1 MFDRHSIQLKLAGIT
16 FLLLVFTVCS
26 LIALT
31 NAQMETAFGDY
42 ISLHLSVMEHGPA
55 ETMFIHSVHQS
66 LWWVGLF
73 FILLGSSSPPSSPQ
87 TSRGRCAD
95 SRGQPPL

>member
-55 ETMFIHSVHQS
+55 ETMFIHLRSN
-66 LWWVGLF
+66 
-73 FILLGSSSPPSSPQ
+73 
-87 TSRGRCAD
+87 GRV
-95 SRGQPPL
+95 